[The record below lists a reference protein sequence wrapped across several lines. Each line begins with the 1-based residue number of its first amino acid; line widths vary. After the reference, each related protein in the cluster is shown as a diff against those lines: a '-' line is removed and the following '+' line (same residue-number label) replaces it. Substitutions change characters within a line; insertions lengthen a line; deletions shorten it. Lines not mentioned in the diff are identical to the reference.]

1 MDTIF
6 SAYKHEFPAGAL
18 DYTSSFAS
26 LSDLY
31 HSYRDLIVSL
41 FFLVIERSDLTDSLI
56 LVCTKLEPLGQDI
69 TRKNYTHPI

>member
-1 MDTIF
+1 MLPGKMETFWVVPISLSLNLTVFFFREPMDTIF
-6 SAYKHEFPAGAL
+6 SAYKHEFPTGAL

-41 FFLVIERSDLTDSLI
+41 FYLVI
-56 LVCTKLEPLGQDI
+56 
-69 TRKNYTHPI
+69 